1 MKRLANIIL
10 AIREIRTNIIKHHT
24 SAYAAQSAFF
34 TVLSVFPFLMSMITM
49 LQFFPLSYV
58 DMTEMILSF
67 LPETFEAYAKPII
80 METLETT
87 TKTVMSLS
95 IIVTLWTSS
104 KGILALKSGL
114 NTIKGEEQN
123 RNYILVRL
131 ISCFY
136 TFIFAIVL
144 IVVLGLLVFGNH
156 ILQSLTRQYHIFA
169 DISQYF
175 KYMRIPV
182 SICILLLFFL
192 LIYKALPDEKENLT
206 QCIPGAVFSSVGW
219 IIVSYAF
226 SLYIDNFNNF
236 SVMYG
241 SLTGIIVTLLWL
253 YFCMYMVFLGG
264 ELNYYLYHKTDHQF
278 HRPIS

>member
-1 MKRLANIIL
+1 MHKLAQIVFAL
-10 AIREIRTNIIKHHT
+10 REIKHNIAKHHT

-34 TVLSVFPFLMSMITM
+34 TVLSLFPFLMSMITM
-49 LQFFPLSYV
+49 LQFFPLSYL

-67 LPETFEAYAKPII
+67 LPQTFETYARPII
-80 METLETT
+80 METLENT

-104 KGILALKSGL
+104 KGILALRTGL
-114 NTIKGEEQN
+114 NTITGKEPNG
-123 RNYILVRL
+123 NYIVVRL
-131 ISCFY
+131 ISSVY

-156 ILQSLTRQYHIFA
+156 ILQSLTSQYHLFA
-169 DISQYF
+169 DISEYF
-175 KYMRIPV
+175 KYMRVPV

-192 LIYKALPDEKENLT
+192 LIYKALPDEKEELSH
-206 QCIPGAVFSSVGW
+206 CLAGAVFSSIGW
-219 IIVSYAF
+219 IAVSYAF

-253 YFCMYMVFLGG
+253 YFCMYIVFVGG
-264 ELNYYLYHKTDHQF
+264 EINFYLCHKEDKHF
-278 HRPIS
+278 PLAEE